1 MRRSDV
7 WLNGFSNRSRVVT
20 HNRNTADRRSA
31 ARAVAISRAINQ
43 PAALT
48 TLILSVI
55 LGLLPGAV
63 WMLAT

>member
-1 MRRSDV
+1 MI
-7 WLNGFSNRSRVVT
+7 

-48 TLILSVI
+48 TLIFSVI

>member
-1 MRRSDV
+1 
-7 WLNGFSNRSRVVT
+7 VT
-20 HNRNTADRRSA
+20 HSRNSIDRNSA
-31 ARAVAISRAINQ
+31 VRAVVISRAVTL
-43 PAALT
+43 PSALT

>member
-1 MRRSDV
+1 MTHRR
-7 WLNGFSNRSRVVT
+7 
-20 HNRNTADRRSA
+20 HIADRRSA
-31 ARAVAISRAINQ
+31 ARAVAVSRATVL
-43 PAALT
+43 PSALT

>member
-1 MRRSDV
+1 M
-7 WLNGFSNRSRVVT
+7 T
-20 HNRNTADRRSA
+20 HSRNTADRRSA
-31 ARAVAISRAINQ
+31 ARAVAISRATIQ

-55 LGLLPGAV
+55 VGLLPGAV